1 MRAMDQSIA
10 PFIDRLDVAES
21 RLAALSEVPFPP
33 GRTDPDPGG
42 EETWDAARVWAHLAE
57 FLSYWTTQA
66 REIVASPAGEVPAFG
81 RLKTDPTRVDPIE
94 RDRLMPADQ
103 LWARLRAGISQSRA
117 QFEGYSEAQL
127 DRQGTHPVFG
137 QQPVR
142 FILERFVVV
151 HLEEHANQLDKL
163 AKQAAEAEAEV

>member
-1 MRAMDQSIA
+1 MQDSIA
-10 PFIDRLDVAES
+10 PLIDRLDLVEH
-21 RLAALSEVPFPP
+21 RLAALSQVPFPP
-33 GRTDPDPGG
+33 GQTDPDPGG

-66 REIVASPAGEVPAFG
+66 ARIVASPPGEALPFG
-81 RLKTDPTRVDPIE
+81 RMKTDATRVDPIE
-94 RDRLMPADQ
+94 RDRLLPPEQ
-103 LWARLRAGISQSRA
+103 LWQRLHDGIVKARA
-117 QFEGYSEAQL
+117 QFAAYSDGEL
-127 DRQGTHPVFG
+127 DRQGIHPVFG

-163 AKQAAEAEAEV
+163 AKQAAEADAEA